1 MEALLGFLKD
11 LLTNQPMMQVFVGAA
26 TFLVIVYMVTRA
38 SKDKNAI
45 PAVATPSIADVPQP
59 FLQGPREAVDLMR
72 ELRDLARRATED
84 TGRIAECAR
93 IIREEAI
100 KQTGLLAAIEREQA
114 VENRLHER
122 GHPER

>member
-1 MEALLGFLKD
+1 MDLLLGFLKD
-11 LLTNQPMMQVFVGAA
+11 LLTSQPMMQVFVGAA

-38 SKDKNAI
+38 SKDKNAL
-45 PAVATPSIADVPQP
+45 PATASHTIADIPQP

-84 TGRIAECAR
+84 TSRIAECAR
-93 IIREEAI
+93 ATKEEAI
-100 KQTGLLAAIEREQA
+100 KQTTILAAIEREQA